1 LIIDS
6 LAGGFV
12 IGKLR
17 AISDDKKRLFSN
29 FFSLSVLQ
37 GANYLLP
44 LITLPYLV
52 RVLGPEKFG
61 LVAFAQAFI
70 QYFVILTD
78 YGFNLS
84 ATKEISIHRENRQKV
99 SEIFTSVL
107 TIKFV
112 LMVLSLILLC
122 AVVFSFSKFKSDWQ
136 IYFLTFGMVIGQV
149 LFPVWLFQGMERMK
163 YIAFLN
169 ILAKTIFTVAVFIFI
184 KHSSD
189 YFYVPLIN
197 SVGFLVSG
205 VLALRI
211 AKKNFGIGINTSG
224 ITARG
229 MYTYLKE
236 GFSVFSS
243 LVSSTLLYRSPTVFI
258 GVLLNYSMVGFYSAA
273 EKIVSA
279 LKGIILIFNQTVY
292 PRLSK
297 LVVESKYRYFK
308 AWYRCLWVGLALST
322 LLFIC
327 LSIFAEKLIITLFT
341 AEYEYSIFIL
351 KFLSISLIFCSIINW
366 LGLLGML
373 VQGYAKQLAYS
384 QIGPVL
390 LFIALSLFALKYCNL
405 PVYIGFFLFT
415 EILII
420 FYRLCFLHK
429 KGVFKEAFK
438 VLANG

>member
-1 LIIDS
+1 MIS
-6 LAGGFV
+6 
-12 IGKLR
+12 KLR
-17 AISDDKKRLFSN
+17 AISDDKKRLLSN

-70 QYFVILTD
+70 QYFVILAD

-84 ATKEISIHRENRQKV
+84 ATREISIHREDKQKV
-99 SEIFTSVL
+99 SEIFCSVMVIKLAL
-107 TIKFV
+107 T
-112 LMVLSLILLC
+112 VLSFVTLC
-122 AVVFSFSKFKSDWQ
+122 AVVFSFSKFKGDWQ
-136 IYFLTFGMVIGQV
+136 IYFLTFGTVIGQV
-149 LFPVWLFQGMERMK
+149 LFPIWLFQGMERMK

-189 YFYVPLIN
+189 YIYVPLIN
-197 SVGFLVSG
+197 SAGFLISG

-211 AKKNFGIGINTSG
+211 AKKNFCIGINTSG

-229 MYTYLKE
+229 LYTHLRE
-236 GFSVFSS
+236 GFYVFSS
-243 LVSSTLLYRSPTVFI
+243 LLSSTLLYRSPTVFI
-258 GVLLNYSMVGFYSAA
+258 GILLNYSMVGFYSAA

-297 LVVESKYRYFK
+297 LVVESKYRYFR
-308 AWYRCLWVGLALST
+308 AWYKCLWVSLALST
-322 LLFIC
+322 FLFIC
-327 LSIFAEKLIITLFT
+327 VSIFAEKLIITLFT

-351 KFLSISLIFCSIINW
+351 KFLSFSLILCSIIIW

-390 LFIALSLFALKYCNL
+390 LFMALSPFILKYCNL
-405 PVYIGFFLFT
+405 SVYIGFFLFT
-415 EILII
+415 DILII

-429 KGVFKEAFK
+429 KGVFKECF
-438 VLANG
+438 